1 MIWHSLR
8 RNRLGMLGLV
18 LLGGIV
24 LMAVFANWLAPYDPS
39 KLTGQPFESP
49 SAAHWLGT
57 NDIGQD
63 IFSELIY
70 GARVSLLIGVLAA
83 AIAIVIGT
91 TVGLLAGYRQ
101 GPLGAGLM
109 RLVDVV
115 LVIPFLPLMVLLAA
129 YLGQSIWNLVIVIG
143 LLIWARPAR
152 VIRSQVLSLTERD
165 YVLASRVVGAKD
177 NRILVRAI
185 LPGVLSLALA
195 QFVLAASGTIL
206 LEASLSFLG
215 LGDPTQKSWGTILF
229 YAQARNAFLT
239 GAWLWWVLP
248 TGLMITLTVVGF
260 ALIGFAMEEA
270 LNPRLKASRAIAVSS
285 KPAPKKQSNPGRATD
300 TAPSEPLTSTVRTT
314 PSSGRVDKIGAE

>member
-1 MIWHSLR
+1 MLWDSLR

-24 LMAVFANWLAPYDPS
+24 LMAIFAPQLAPYDPT
-39 KLTGQPFESP
+39 KLTGKPFEPPSP
-49 SAAHWLGT
+49 AHWLGT

-70 GARVSLLIGVLAA
+70 GARVSLVIGVLAA
-83 AIAIVIGT
+83 AIAMFIGT
-91 TVGLLAGYRQ
+91 SVGLLAGYYR

-109 RLVDVV
+109 RVVDVV

-129 YLGQSIWNLVIVIG
+129 YLGQSIWILIAVIG

-152 VIRSQVLSLTERD
+152 VIRSQVLSLSERD
-165 YVLASRVVGAKD
+165 YVLASRVIGAND

-215 LGDPTQKSWGTILF
+215 LGDPTQKSWGTILY

-239 GAWLWWVLP
+239 GAWMWWVVP

-260 ALIGFAMEEA
+260 ALVGFAMEEA
-270 LNPRLKASRAIAVSS
+270 LNPRLKASRAVAASS
-285 KPAPKKQSNPGRATD
+285 KPAPKKQPSPARTPDKSKTEPVPN
-300 TAPSEPLTSTVRTT
+300 TAVPAPASP
-314 PSSGRVDKIGAE
+314 RVDKLGVE

>member
-1 MIWHSLR
+1 MVWRSLGR
-8 RNRLGMLGLV
+8 SPLGLLGLV

-24 LMAVFANWLAPYDPS
+24 FMAIFANWLAPYDPTE
-39 KLTGQPFESP
+39 LTGKPFEEPSP
-49 SAAHWLGT
+49 AHWLGT

-70 GARVSLLIGVLAA
+70 GARVSLIIGVLAA
-83 AIAIVIGT
+83 AIALVIGT
-91 TVGLLAGYRQ
+91 TVGLLAGYHQ

-109 RLVDVV
+109 RVVDVV

-129 YLGQSIWNLVIVIG
+129 YLGQNIWNLIIVIG

-152 VIRSQVLSLTERD
+152 VIRSQVLSLNERD
-165 YVLASRVVGAKD
+165 YVLASRVIGAKD
-177 NRILVRAI
+177 NRILLRCI

-195 QFVLAASGTIL
+195 QFVLAASATIL

-239 GAWLWWVLP
+239 GAWMWWVLP

-260 ALIGFAMEEA
+260 ALVGFAMEEA
-270 LNPRLKASRAIAVSS
+270 LNPRLKATHAVTPSS
-285 KPAPKKQSNPGRATD
+285 KPAPKKQSSGRSSD
-300 TAPSEPLTSTVRTT
+300 LAPSDAL
-314 PSSGRVDKIGAE
+314 PSAARAAATGRHADKLGAD

>member
-1 MIWHSLR
+1 MVWNSLR
-8 RNRLGMLGLV
+8 RSSLGMLGLA

-24 LMAVFANWLAPYDPS
+24 FMAIFAPWLAPYDPA

-83 AIAIVIGT
+83 AIAMVIGT

-109 RLVDVV
+109 RVVDVV

-129 YLGQSIWNLVIVIG
+129 YLGQSIWNLIAVIG

-152 VIRSQVLSLTERD
+152 VIRSQVLSLSERD

-177 NRILVRAI
+177 NRILMRGI

-239 GAWLWWVLP
+239 GAWVWWVLP

-260 ALIGFAMEEA
+260 ALLGFAMEEA
-270 LNPRLKASRAIAVSS
+270 LNPRLKTSRAVTVSS
-285 KPAPKKQSNPGRATD
+285 KPAPKSKVSQKSTPTNVEAELVTHTSR
-300 TAPSEPLTSTVRTT
+300 TAPIA
-314 PSSGRVDKIGAE
+314 GRVDKIGVD